1 MNEIIEIGG
10 MIAALGTAVAAVIG
24 LVIARGQLKSINDQI
39 KIAVSNQKVE
49 SLKIVLEIET
59 QMNSRKLEFDKASK
73 QVRESRAVNASDE
86 VMEILEDYFN
96 SVKESYFNSMDR
108 LCYCIDRK
116 YIEDKDW
123 RAEYRNLLKDTIDDY
138 PDDFNAA
145 SPYKNLLKINQ
156 EWQTS

>member
-1 MNEIIEIGG
+1 
-10 MIAALGTAVAAVIG
+10 
-24 LVIARGQLKSINDQI
+24 
-39 KIAVSNQKVE
+39 
-49 SLKIVLEIET
+49 
-59 QMNSRKLEFDKASK
+59 
-73 QVRESRAVNASDE
+73 
-86 VMEILEDYFN
+86 
-96 SVKESYFNSMDR
+96 MDR

-123 RAEYRNLLKDTIDDY
+123 RAEYRNLLKDTIDNY